1 MLRNANAMPL
11 KMKVLQYSLL
21 SPVDA
26 SMDSRGVDFSDI
38 DAGRSDVGVVEGI
51 AGGRGLIQCGDFA
64 LTQNLDREQ
73 NIHMFFIYI
82 FKDGQEKAELKF
94 QIILFQSTFW

>member
-1 MLRNANAMPL
+1 MPL

-38 DAGRSDVGVVEGI
+38 DAGRSDAGVVEGI
-51 AGGRGLIQCGDFA
+51 AGGRGL
-64 LTQNLDREQ
+64 L
-73 NIHMFFIYI
+73 FFNVARFRDYAKSWPRTENPRSEI
-82 FKDGQEKAELKF
+82 FSL
-94 QIILFQSTFW
+94 QSHVLYLQF